1 MTSLSG
7 ASKKL
12 TQLVTCSLL
21 IHEPLES
28 VVENRGSDGVD

>member
-12 TQLVTCSLL
+12 TLVTCSLL